1 MGLDL
6 GIYTE
11 KEINGTTVEEEI
23 CYGRKTWAIAYFFM
37 RRCCNQE
44 EYVFPVTKKAW
55 DEFISKVKP
64 YAENE
69 NFVKMIELNC
79 LYEEIDNTNS
89 IVIHIDSNNFSDL
102 YIIEPDGTFVK
113 KNQVLSLQVE
123 FQNKSLYGNKRI
135 YIIKEAEKLNQ
146 SSANTIL
153 KFLEEPEDDLVAILL
168 TNNRYKI
175 IKTILSRCQ
184 VLTLNSNR
192 EKIELDED
200 SKYLLENLINKTFFI
215 NYNKIISDIIPDKNS
230 AKEKLS
236 NIEHYLLDNLN
247 NNNKEYNILNDD
259 IYNLILIIEDEL
271 SKLIYNINYKMWLDN
286 LYSKII
292 LGGNYD

>member
-1 MGLDL
+1 MSKSGEYDKFYSYINKIISNNKLSHAYLIEVNNYDEDL
-6 GIYTE
+6 
-11 KEINGTTVEEEI
+11 NAVL
-23 CYGRKTWAIAYFFM
+23 
-37 RRCCNQE
+37 
-44 EYVFPVTKKAW
+44 
-55 DEFISKVKP
+55 
-64 YAENE
+64 

-89 IVIHIDSNNFSDL
+89 IVIDIDSNNFSDL